1 MPVSK
6 NQEWVKKNDGVS
18 NGKEKNQVEKKKK
31 RMIRPSHE
39 TRNQTRE
46 EAIGRAGAGYAGG

>member
-18 NGKEKNQVEKKKK
+18 NGKKKNQVEKKKK
-31 RMIRPSHE
+31 KR